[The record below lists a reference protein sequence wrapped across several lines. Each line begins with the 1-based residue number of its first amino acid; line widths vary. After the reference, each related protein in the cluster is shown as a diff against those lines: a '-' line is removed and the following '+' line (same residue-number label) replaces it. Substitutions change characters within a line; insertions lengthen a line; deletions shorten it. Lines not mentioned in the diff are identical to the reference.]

1 MNDTYLINVAKTQFR
16 DGYNQGDVEQVLR
29 IFDAEGFTDMS
40 EGAPSNY
47 GKAAREAMREHLAG
61 LFAQYSVRLA
71 TIIIDIVIL
80 GSTAYD
86 YGWHEF
92 TLTPKNGGETVRRR
106 QRYCEIWQKNSSGNW
121 RISLFINNDDVR
133 EELAGQVSHW
143 FLSEKQTGSPPA
155 AEA

>member
-1 MNDTYLINVAKTQFR
+1 MDDTYLINVAKTQFR
-16 DGYNQGDVEQVLR
+16 EGYNHGDVEQVLR
-29 IFDAEGFTDMS
+29 LFEGEGFTDMS

-47 GKAAREAMREHLAG
+47 GKAAREVMREHLAN
-61 LFAQYSVRLA
+61 LFAQHSVRLT

-92 TLTPKNGGETVRRR
+92 ILTPKDAGETVRRR
-106 QRYCEIWQKNSSGNW
+106 QRYFEIWQKNSSGNW